1 MIGRLMSVLLV
12 GGLALT
18 ACLALALSLGSARID
33 LLHLDETSRA
43 ILLDVRLPRA
53 LLAIA
58 VGACLSSAGVAFQ
71 ALLRNPLAD
80 PYVVGAS
87 SGAALGAAL
96 AILLGLTAVLP
107 LAAFL
112 GAVGAMAFIVRLARI
127 GGALPVDTFLLAGVV
142 VGSFL
147 WSLVSFLLTLA
158 RQDMP
163 KIVFW
168 LMGSL
173 SDARWDQL
181 PMIVPYLAIGLGG
194 LYAASLSLNLLT
206 LGEEAAIPLGLP
218 AERAKLWVLLGAT
231 LLTAAAVSVS
241 GLIGFLGLIV
251 PHLCRSLTGPDHRL
265 LLPAAAL
272 GGGGFLLL
280 CDTLARTLLPGQEV
294 PVGVITALLG
304 APFFFWLLYTRRRLT

>member
-1 MIGRLMSVLLV
+1 MRMRLVRVVLA
-12 GGLALT
+12 GLAV
-18 ACLALALSLGSARID
+18 LAGCLALSLALGSATLD
-33 LLHLDETSRA
+33 LLHLDATSRV
-43 ILLDVRLPRA
+43 ILLEVRLPRA
-53 LLAIA
+53 LLAGA
-58 VGACLSSAGVAFQ
+58 VGACLATAGVAFQ

-107 LAAFL
+107 LAAFA
-112 GAVGAMAFIVRLARI
+112 GAVAAMAFIVRLARI
-127 GGALPVDTFLLAGVV
+127 GGTLPVDTFLLAGVV

-158 RQDMP
+158 HQDMP
-163 KIVFW
+163 RIVFW

-173 SDARWDQL
+173 ADARWSQL
-181 PMIVPYLAIGLGG
+181 PMILPYLALGLGG
-194 LYAASLSLNLLT
+194 LFLASLTLNLLT

-251 PHLCRSLTGPDHRL
+251 PHLCRGLVGPDHRL

-272 GGGGFLLL
+272 GGASFLML
-280 CDTLARTLLPGQEV
+280 CDTLARTLLPGQEL

-304 APFFFWLLYTRRRLT
+304 APFFFWLLYTRRRLA

>member
-1 MIGRLMSVLLV
+1 MTARLGGVMLV
-12 GGLALT
+12 GLLGLAV
-18 ACLALALSLGSARID
+18 CLVLAVSLGSVGINLLD
-33 LLHLDETSRA
+33 LNDVTRA
-43 ILLDVRLPRA
+43 ILRDIRLPRA
-53 LLAIA
+53 LLGAC
-58 VGACLSSAGVAFQ
+58 VGACLASAGVAFQ

-107 LAAFL
+107 LAAFA
-112 GAVGAMAFIVRLARI
+112 GAVGAMLFIVRLARI

-147 WSLVSFLLTLA
+147 WSLVSFMLTMA
-158 RQDMP
+158 RQDMAR
-163 KIVFW
+163 IVFW

-173 SDARWDQL
+173 ADARWSQL
-181 PMIVPYLAIGLGG
+181 PLILPYLVLGLGG
-194 LYAASLSLNLLT
+194 LYYGALSLNLLT

-218 AERAKLWVLLGAT
+218 AERAKLWVLLAAT

-251 PHLCRSLTGPDHRL
+251 PHLCRGLVGPDHRL

-272 GGGGFLLL
+272 GGAMFLVL
-280 CDTLARTLLPGQEV
+280 CDTLARSLRSGLEL

-304 APFFFWLLYTRRRLT
+304 APFFFWLLYSRRRLT

>member
-1 MIGRLMSVLLV
+1 MIARLTMVLAT
-12 GGLALT
+12 GL
-18 ACLALALSLGSARID
+18 LALAGSLALAVSLGSAPVD
-33 LLHLDETSRA
+33 LLHLDATSRT
-43 ILLDVRLPRA
+43 ILLDLRLPRA
-53 LLAIA
+53 LLAAA
-58 VGACLSSAGVAFQ
+58 VGACLSGAGVAFQ

-87 SGAALGAAL
+87 AGAALGAAL
-96 AILLGLTAVLP
+96 AIILGMSAVLP

-112 GAVGAMAFIVRLARI
+112 GALAAMAFIVRLARV

-163 KIVFW
+163 RIVFW
-168 LMGSL
+168 LMGTVQ
-173 SDARWDQL
+173 DARWSQF
-181 PMIVPYLAIGLGG
+181 PMILPYLALGLGG
-194 LYAASLSLNLLT
+194 LYWASLSLNLLT

-218 AERAKLWVLLGAT
+218 AERAKLGVLLGAT

-251 PHLCRSLTGPDHRL
+251 PHLCRGLVGPDHRL

-272 GGGGFLLL
+272 GGASFLVL
-280 CDTLARTLLPGQEV
+280 CDTLARTALPGQEL
-294 PVGVITALLG
+294 PVGVITALVG
-304 APFFFWLLYTRRRLT
+304 APFFFWLLATRRRLA